1 VGGHHAIGGGPVTV
15 APISGAC
22 CSEGEAGAASGL
34 CAANAHWGHD
44 ALADSAAGATPI
56 AVAKLWLCAATV
68 SWATS
73 RKTPPRRPP
82 NR

>member
-1 VGGHHAIGGGPVTV
+1 M
-15 APISGAC
+15 SGAC
-22 CSEGEAGAASGL
+22 CSGGEAGAASGL
-34 CAANAHWGHD
+34 CAANAHWGHE
-44 ALADSAAGATPI
+44 AVAESPAGATPN

-73 RKTPPRRPP
+73 RKTPPRKLP

>member
-1 VGGHHAIGGGPVTV
+1 MTV
-15 APISGAC
+15 APMSGAC

-44 ALADSAAGATPI
+44 ALADSAPGATPI
-56 AVAKLWLCAATV
+56 VVAKLWLCATTV
-68 SWATS
+68 SWASS
-73 RKTPPRRPP
+73 RKTPPRKLP